1 MSKFISDEKQ
11 KELDDLEKRIE
22 TARKS
27 KTNEINIKRETEEN
41 SPEAKKSARAGS
53 EFLANIFAGA
63 LLGYGIDWYFGTT
76 PWAMIFFI
84 LAGFIS
90 GVYRA
95 NAAMKES
102 YKENDK

>member
-1 MSKFISDEKQ
+1 MDDNKKKIDEIDKRA
-11 KELDDLEKRIE
+11 KELLKNKKD
-22 TARKS
+22 
-27 KTNEINIKRETEEN
+27 EINILSDNNNKDDGQEEQ
-41 SPEAKKSARAGS
+41 KGARAGS
-53 EFLANIFAGA
+53 EFLANVFAGA
-63 LLGYGIDWYFGTT
+63 LLGYGIDWYFDTT

-84 LAGFIS
+84 LIGFIS

>member
-1 MSKFISDEKQ
+1 MSADKDEEQQ
-11 KELDDLEKRIE
+11 KIDDIVKRAEKLRASTPDE
-22 TARKS
+22 VFAEKEGEE
-27 KTNEINIKRETEEN
+27 EI

-63 LLGYGIDWYFGTT
+63 ILGYGIDWYFETL
-76 PWAMIFFI
+76 PWGMIFFI
-84 LAGFIS
+84 IMGFIS

-102 YKENDK
+102 YKENDE